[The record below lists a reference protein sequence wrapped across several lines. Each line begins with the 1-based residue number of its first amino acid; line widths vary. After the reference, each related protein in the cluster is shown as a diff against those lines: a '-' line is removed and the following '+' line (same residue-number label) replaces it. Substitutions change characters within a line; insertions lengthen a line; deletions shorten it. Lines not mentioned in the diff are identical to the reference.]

1 MTEQDDYLLL
11 SSSDI
16 FGKDHLLSN
25 FLQDTQQLSPVIE
38 TNFPSPA
45 SSTDSL
51 DSPEMTTGHGNLS
64 GAIDPNVLQNLPMS
78 VLQSLAAMY
87 QQQNDMN
94 SIGAGP
100 VENGTFEQFVKFEE
114 DNSIAAPINGTTVSS
129 PTTTTSNDVAAV
141 PAPTNA
147 SIPSA
152 VAPAAPKTKAY
163 RPPRQLECHNCH
175 VTKTP
180 LWRRTPDRAHSLCNA
195 CGLYYKQYGTH
206 RPLHVRQKQQQS
218 TSKQSSPTTTPAS
231 TSPITSPISHLS
243 PSANGNTAAAT
254 AAAVEVAANLLRPLL
269 QQQQQCSGCHQ
280 IHQQL
285 FRGGHGEL
293 VCHACGIFNK
303 INQQQQSPLKRRRES
318 EQQDGLVIEE
328 GERPSK
334 MAAHETPALFPAT
347 PVVMPPSPPSP
358 SVVAVQQSK
367 EWAEIDDT
375 RFKTL
380 LSRMN
385 TQQMHGFLG
394 MLERR
399 CSILRSIL
407 VPTTTTGADGATTTG
422 QRQE

>member
-51 DSPEMTTGHGNLS
+51 DTPEMTHSNNLS
-64 GAIDPNVLQNLPMS
+64 IDPTVLQNLPMS

-87 QQQNDMN
+87 QQNDFTTSGEN
-94 SIGAGP
+94 S
-100 VENGTFEQFVKFEE
+100 FEQFVKFEE
-114 DNSIAAPINGTTVSS
+114 DNSISPSIN
-129 PTTTTSNDVAAV
+129 NQQDVAAV
-141 PAPTNA
+141 SANPTTNTPTAP
-147 SIPSA
+147 SKP
-152 VAPAAPKTKAY
+152 KAY

-206 RPLHVRQKQQQS
+206 RPLHVRQKQQ
-218 TSKQSSPTTTPAS
+218 TSKQSSPTTTPTS
-231 TSPITSPISHLS
+231 TSPITSPIANLS
-243 PSANGNTAAAT
+243 PACAVSDAASTNTT
-254 AAAVEVAANLLRPLL
+254 NAAAVEVAANLLRPLL
-269 QQQQQCSGCHQ
+269 TNQPQQQSCTGCHQ
-280 IHQQL
+280 VNVWKNNET
-285 FRGGHGEL
+285 GEAL
-293 VCHACGIFNK
+293 CNNCAFTKQDN
-303 INQQQQSPLKRRRES
+303 SLKRRRES
-318 EQQDGLVIEE
+318 EDLVVVEE
-328 GERPSK
+328 RATK
-334 MAAHETPALFPAT
+334 MVNTNETTPALFPAT
-347 PVVMPPSPPSP
+347 PVSP
-358 SVVAVQQSK
+358 SSTAVQSK

-399 CSILRSIL
+399 CAILRSIL
-407 VPTTTTGADGATTTG
+407 VP
-422 QRQE
+422 QQE